1 MVNLDPRA
9 KAKITTEA
17 VSGVITDR
25 AIQLLNLLN
34 NAIGAEGQVGTVAS
48 QIVFN
53 DGTGNRTET
62 LSNRLISASADEAQ
76 WKEDERI
83 YFQATNKRIDAI
95 ANELQDSLDGIKN
108 DLVSNITGLFA
119 TLAAKEND
127 SSNGSKKSINEL
139 EQAVWAAETTD
150 ELLAAQQALEARTNE
165 ILTSDE
171 ALEAMI
177 NIFFESFNLSIE
189 KINSEIFDR
198 LHDFDDDYSNDSTNI
213 ENEKF
218 FYQRSYALPGDVA
231 GEARPAL
238 IINSVDEL
246 FERILE
252 DQRILHEETNGAGT
266 YNQSLEDFFVTTS
279 VQIKFS
285 QGNLKL
291 SDDIIARIIL
301 DKNISVE
308 DQANITNMKEFID
321 LLDNDFEQLLEYTG
335 ISDRQAA
342 INSLFKDDLKITT
355 PKYYEDQRTIYD
367 ILNGKNNDINSGNTK
382 DAIFS
387 SVNSQMKNVAQSVD
401 DLMNKGYGKISGS
414 NLQSAIRANPFAAV
428 EYLEKQRASHTGIF
442 LELIDE
448 QVEVLVGRQMLDIK
462 NHIEELV
469 EEGQKLLRS
478 DNDNQARIDEIN
490 LLIEKLTEIK
500 DQLRFYDANQN
511 ADTKA
516 RLAEIYPEIANFN
529 FSDTLSFN
537 TFTNALDLET
547 KFSKAPTTLY
557 VMENT
562 ESGQKNAEYYAR
574 KLPEIKADGSPPE
587 ETMPI
592 PPLLSP
598 SPLSAVVAKIGDE
611 LVKKSQALVNG
622 NDIPT
627 TEWMVDNTSTLLTI
641 NNQLANLGVSSA
653 GEAFLNN
660 LKENFKDVIK
670 SFFNSNIGR
679 KNTQDRIK
687 TELESTIE
695 RQQELAAINGNGF
708 DLTSQTLGTNLIS
721 IENALTGNVKSG
733 ANFINQAGLEQTQTY
748 LDQHINTLDDVNY
761 AQEIDN
767 RLDEI
772 GLINDRIRDGS
783 ATQEDYNRLGILQ
796 SEITGLRRDEN
807 NLEKAQELLYGTGS
821 RTNPQAGSVLDLVN
835 SFNNSINNL
844 IHNNG
849 GLGQGQ
855 SKSDFLNALE
865 DGKTDEFKNA
875 VKTYSDSLTNFEAD
889 NDGVAGADIIDTF
902 KASLD
907 QTSLDLDG
915 NGENDFVDIQNMI
928 DKLGTLSEKIVNTF
942 GGKDASTGGID
953 QQGIRRLILLMFIFS
968 MLEAGDWQARKDDT
982 DVSRYATS

>member
-9 KAKITTEA
+9 KEKITTEA

-25 AIQLLNLLN
+25 AIQLLNMLN
-34 NAIGAEGQVGTVAS
+34 NAIGAEGQIGTVAS

-62 LSNRLISASADEAQ
+62 LSNRLISASADQAK

-95 ANELQDSLDGIKN
+95 ADELQEGLNGIKD
-108 DLVSNITGLFA
+108 DLVSNITELFQ
-119 TLAAKEND
+119 TLALKEND
-127 SSNGSKKSINEL
+127 KSDGSKKSINEL
-139 EQAVWAAETTD
+139 EQAVMDAQTTE
-150 ELLAAQQALEARTNE
+150 ELFAAQQALEAETQR

-171 ALEAMI
+171 ALEAMV

-189 KINSEIFDR
+189 KINSEIFDK

-218 FYQRSYALPGDVA
+218 FYQRTYALPGDVA

-238 IINSVDEL
+238 IINNVDEL

-252 DQRILHEETNGAGT
+252 DQRILHEDTNGAGT
-266 YNQSLEDFFVTTS
+266 YNQALEDFFVTTT
-279 VQIKFS
+279 VQIKFT

-301 DKNISVE
+301 DKNISME
-308 DQANITNMKEFID
+308 DQANITNMQQFIE
-321 LLDNDFEQLLEYTG
+321 LINKDFDQLIEYTG

-355 PKYYEDQRTIYD
+355 PKYYEDERTIYD
-367 ILNGKNNDINSGNTK
+367 ILNGKNNDHNNGNTK
-382 DAIFS
+382 DMIFS
-387 SVNSQMKNVAQSVD
+387 SVNSQMKNVAQGVE
-401 DLMNKGYGKISGS
+401 DLMSKGFGRISGS
-414 NLQSAIRANPFAAV
+414 NLQSAIRANPFAGV
-428 EYLEKQRASHTGIF
+428 EYLEKQKVNQTGIF
-442 LELIDE
+442 LDLINKQID
-448 QVEVLVGRQMLDIK
+448 VLAGRQVLDIS

-469 EEGQKLLRS
+469 EEGRS
-478 DNDNQARIDEIN
+478 SDVSQARIDEIN
-490 LLIEKLTEIK
+490 VLIDKLVAIK
-500 DQLRFYDANQN
+500 DQIRIYDPSQN

-516 RLAEIYPEIANFN
+516 RLAEIYPEMANFS
-529 FSDTLSFN
+529 FSDTLEFN

-547 KFSKAPTTLY
+547 KFSKAPKTLY

-562 ESGQKNAEYYAR
+562 ESGQKNAEYYTK
-574 KLPEIKADGSPPE
+574 KLPEPKADGSVSE
-587 ETMPI
+587 DTMPI

-611 LVKKSQALVNG
+611 LIKKSKALVNG
-622 NDIPT
+622 DEIPT
-627 TEWMVDNTSTLLTI
+627 TQWMVDNTSTLLTI
-641 NNQLANLGVSSA
+641 NNQLANLGASSA

-660 LKENFKDVIK
+660 LKENFKGVIK
-670 SFFNSNIGR
+670 NFFNSNIGL
-679 KNTQDRIK
+679 KNTQDNIK
-687 TELESTIE
+687 SEIESTME
-695 RQQELAAINGNGF
+695 RQQELTALNGGGF
-708 DLTSQTLGTNLIS
+708 DLASQTLGTNLIS

-733 ANFINQAGLEQTQTY
+733 ANFINRAGLEQTQTY
-748 LDQHINTLDDVNY
+748 LNQHVDALDDINY

-783 ATQEDYNRLGILQ
+783 ATQEDYDRLAILQ
-796 SEITGLRRDEN
+796 NEITGLRRDEN

-821 RTNPQAGSVLDLVN
+821 RTNPQAGSVLDIVN
-835 SFNNSINNL
+835 NYNNAIDTL
-844 IHNNG
+844 IRDNG

-865 DGKTDEFKNA
+865 DDKATEFKDA
-875 VKTYSDSLTNFEAD
+875 VKAYSDSLTNFEAD
-889 NDGVAGADIIDTF
+889 NNADGESDIIDTF

-928 DKLGTLSEKIVNTF
+928 DKLGTLSENIVNTF
-942 GGKDASTGGID
+942 GGIDPSTGGID
-953 QQGIRRLILLMFIFS
+953 QQGIRRLILLMFVFS
-968 MLEAGDWQARKDDT
+968 MLEAGDWQARKDDSE
-982 DVSRYATS
+982 VERYAVS